1 MAKTAVVKARME
13 PELKDSVEDI
23 FNKIGLS
30 TTEAVT
36 LFYHQVKLRNG
47 LPFEVAI
54 PNEVTIKTMQ
64 ETDAGK
70 NVVRTESKEDLFEQL
85 DL

>member
-64 ETDAGK
+64 ETDASK